1 MTPRRREPSVIVPL
15 AGFAPLVVAAAMVS
29 VRGEVNQEVT
39 VLVLATTVAL
49 GARFGGRPAGVGAAL
64 MAALSFDFFHTK
76 PYLSLSV
83 AHADD
88 ILTTVLLLAVGLIVG
103 GLSARATAGEQ
114 EARTMRDDASAVR
127 RVLAIAGK
135 GDAEDVE
142 LAVRAELTELLLLR
156 DCRFTRGPIDVPEL
170 GPNGQLPD
178 PQLRYQDEGFE
189 LPLGGFAIRVESA
202 GHRFGHFV
210 CVPVPGVGVHV
221 ANRRSAVALAEVLGL
236 VLKAIPTGS
245 R

>member
-1 MTPRRREPSVIVPL
+1 MTPRRREPNVIVPL
-15 AGFAPLVVAAAMVS
+15 AGLAPLVVAAAMVS

-49 GARFGGRPAGVGAAL
+49 GARFGGRPAGVVAAL

-88 ILTTVLLLAVGLIVG
+88 ILTTILLLAVGLIVG
-103 GLSARATAGEQ
+103 GLSARATAHER
-114 EARTMRDDASAVR
+114 EVKTVREDASAVR
-127 RVLAIAGK
+127 RVLAIAVQGNA
-135 GDAEDVE
+135 DDVE
-142 LAVRAELTELLLLR
+142 TAVRAELIDLLVLR
-156 DCRFTRGPIDVPEL
+156 DCRFVRGPVTVPEL

-178 PQLRYQDEGFE
+178 PQLRYQEEGFE
-189 LPLGGFAIRVESA
+189 LPAGGFAIRVERA
-202 GHRFGHFV
+202 GHLYGHFV
-210 CVPVPGVGVHV
+210 CRPVPEVGVHV

-236 VLKAIPTGS
+236 VLNNSVTA
-245 R
+245 